1 MKRLLLFASAL
12 LILLTACSL
21 DSTIGELIDPNYRD
35 DKPSVTTITESPLT
49 VYNGSVPEIPDR
61 LKYLFERMDDYEV
74 LGITTEYLEDYLNEL
89 DFDLME
95 EDIFKWVRQKYEEM
109 CEAEGRVPQVTY
121 FPFILSGVRN
131 IEAFY
136 GPEIKSNV
144 NNVVVGDNI
153 YTAEWVYRH
162 TIEDYEAAGITP
174 EMLEEKIYYYQGFP
188 FNAGVAQPFFERK
201 LSAYLGHEVSL
212 DLEEER
218 IPGKEY
224 GVIYEMPRP
233 FPEIDGTEFPEYW
246 RYPVDEEQLHIPA
259 YLVELVPRED
269 FDDWFDSFGA
279 FNTIENP
286 TVNDF
291 PNVVSFVRYFDYITD
306 DDILTAYEDPFY
318 NQNDH
323 DKIWY
328 DKLAQTLT
336 VRNDYDNVYVNMYIG
351 AYAIVVDD
359 KYIYTPEWVYNHSI
373 AEWEMAGITPELITE
388 KLGYYDDYNYTDEA
402 RAAFEYKLKRFL
414 GYDISL
420 DKKQN
425 FSAMVVNGVTYDL
438 EWLSTH
444 TIQDYRAES
453 ITIDHLKSFLD
464 YIQPYWGDSK
474 EYEWIESAYLRMCE
488 DAGIK

>member
-1 MKRLLLFASAL
+1 MKRLLLLTVAA

-21 DSTIGELIDPNYRD
+21 DSTVGELIDPNYRSD
-35 DKPSVTTITESPLT
+35 RQSDAVTTDTPDI
-49 VYNGSVPEIPDR
+49 VGYVPNIPDH
-61 LKYLFERMDDYEV
+61 LKYLSERMDDYDV

-95 EDIFKWVRQKYEEM
+95 EDAFKWVRQKYEEM
-109 CEAEGRVPQVTY
+109 CEAEGKVPQVTY
-121 FPFILSGVRN
+121 FPFILAGVRN

-136 GPEIKSNV
+136 GPAIKSNI
-144 NNVVVGDNI
+144 NNIVVGDDI

-162 TIEDYEAAGITP
+162 TIRDYEAAGITS

-201 LSAYLGHEVSL
+201 LSAYLGHDVSL

-233 FPEIDGTEFPEYW
+233 FPERDGTELPEYW
-246 RYPVDEEQLHIPA
+246 RYPVNEEELHIPA
-259 YLVELVPRED
+259 YLFELVPRED
-269 FDDWFDSFGA
+269 FDEWFDSFDA

-291 PNVVSFVRYFDYITD
+291 PNVVSFVRCFDYITD
-306 DDILTAYEDPFY
+306 EDILTAYEDPLY

-323 DKIWY
+323 DKVWY

-336 VRNDYDNVYVNMYIG
+336 IRNDYDNVYVNMYIG

-388 KLGYYDDYNYTDEA
+388 KLGYYDDYYYTDEA
-402 RAAFEYKLKRFL
+402 RVAFEYKLKYFL
-414 GYDISL
+414 GYDVSL

-425 FSAMVVNGVTYDL
+425 FSAMVVNGTTYDL

-444 TIQDYRAES
+444 TIQDYQAVG
-453 ITIDHLKSFLD
+453 ITIGHLESFLE
-464 YIQPYWGDSK
+464 YIQPYWGDSH
-474 EYEWIESAYLRMCE
+474 EYEWIESAYFRMCE
-488 DAGIK
+488 DAGLR